1 MNCKDFWKIYE
12 ETGLTPE
19 LEQHLSECANCA
31 HEMLIEHNIEK
42 IAQKLPQFDAPD
54 SIWEAVM
61 PYIQQNPIKTARKR
75 SFWEIISRVVKEA
88 LIPSQSHFLR
98 PALTYIS
105 VVILTIGAIMYYS
118 TSQHSHR
125 NKDWLQAKA
134 IQKIEKTE
142 QEYLIAIEKFTTI
155 VDSQKDTIDPVL
167 LDLYQR
173 KLALLDEY
181 IDQCKDAVRQNE
193 YNPVPRR
200 YLALA
205 YKEKVETLREMS
217 EKI

>member
-1 MNCKDFWKIYE
+1 MNCRDFWKIYE
-12 ETGLTPE
+12 KSGFTPE
-19 LEQHLSECANCA
+19 LEHHLSECTKCAN
-31 HEMLIEHNIEK
+31 EMLIEHNIEK
-42 IAQKLPQFDAPD
+42 FAKNLPQFNAPD

-61 PYIQQNPIKTARKR
+61 PYIPQNSIKTGKEW
-75 SFWEIISRVVKEA
+75 SLWETISRVVREA
-88 LIPSQSHFLR
+88 LIPSQSHFLK
-98 PALTYIS
+98 PALTYIT

-118 TSQHSHR
+118 TSQLSYEDKSR
-125 NKDWLQAKA
+125 LQAEA

-155 VDSQKDTIDPVL
+155 VDSREDTIDPVL

-173 KLALLDEY
+173 KIALLDEY